1 MIRALAKLD
10 LLKIEK
16 TLTLSKFFLFDQF
29 PEVVGPHCQ
38 AQRHVI
44 YMYSES
50 KIYWLSY
57 PFYKTQK
64 TVFVL
69 EK

>member
-10 LLKIEK
+10 LWKIK
-16 TLTLSKFFLFDQF
+16 KMLTLSKFCFFGQFLD
-29 PEVVGPHCQ
+29 VVGPHSQ
-38 AQRHVI
+38 VKRYLTYI
-44 YMYSES
+44 YYERTF
-50 KIYWLSY
+50 YWLSY